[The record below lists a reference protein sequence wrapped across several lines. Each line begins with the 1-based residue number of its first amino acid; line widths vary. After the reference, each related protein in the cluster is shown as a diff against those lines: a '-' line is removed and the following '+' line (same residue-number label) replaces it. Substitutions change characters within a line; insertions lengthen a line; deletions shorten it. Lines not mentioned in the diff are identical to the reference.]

1 MEIEGEDGEMNIA
14 VYFDEDD
21 NMLGTKVE
29 NSTFECII
37 TSELKSFSEPV
48 WTSIVPNAPM
58 LLDLS
63 EDYIYDMNHSSE
75 IVTQYNATYSLTSG
89 SDQKIVIYDDEWDDE
104 YEDEDDFGGGELK
117 KPDMDKLLGKTTSMS
132 EYGAGLSEP
141 PAQEQPPV
149 QQQEEDTSWMA
160 DYRVDEDGTEWG
172 QDEEGYWFYREPG
185 GDWEAWNE

>member
-1 MEIEGEDGEMNIA
+1 
-14 VYFDEDD
+14 
-21 NMLGTKVE
+21 MLITLV
-29 NSTFECII
+29 II
-37 TSELKSFSEPV
+37 V
-48 WTSIVPNAPM
+48 IV
-58 LLDLS
+58 LR
-63 EDYIYDMNHSSE
+63 
-75 IVTQYNATYSLTSG
+75 SG
-89 SDQKIVIYDDEWDDE
+89 SDDEWDDE